1 MENETPIYKDKAQP
15 GAFEKLLLKLDPQ
28 KGRAAEKYE
37 ELRRK
42 LVKFFEWSSCFPGE
56 DLADESFDRLARALE
71 NRPVDS
77 LEAFLWGVARNIRQ
91 ESRRRAEKL
100 VAIAD
105 LPDHGTSIRDSANP
119 EEEFLARSE
128 SEVRSQCLQM
138 CLRKISGPDRQMF
151 MSYHSIRSDAKEHR
165 ERLAAELGLTIGTLR
180 VKINRLRPQLEK
192 CVQKCLARSA
202 RKVKGPIRPVG
213 DQ

>member
-77 LEAFLWGVARNIRQ
+77 LEPFLWGVARNLRQ
-91 ESRRRAEKL
+91 ESRRRAGKH
-100 VAIAD
+100 VALAD
-105 LPDHGTSIRDSANP
+105 LPGHGTSIPDSAHP
-119 EEEFLARSE
+119 GKEILARSG
-128 SEVRSQCLQM
+128 SEGGPQSPQM
-138 CLRKISGPDRQMF
+138 
-151 MSYHSIRSDAKEHR
+151 
-165 ERLAAELGLTIGTLR
+165 GL
-180 VKINRLRPQLEK
+180 
-192 CVQKCLARSA
+192 
-202 RKVKGPIRPVG
+202 
-213 DQ
+213 